1 MSVRIAIHG
10 ATGKLG
16 RLIIEESGD
25 NYAGPVLRDGSIP
38 ECEVVI
44 DVSSASGTA
53 ALLPRLSGQALL
65 IGTTGDL
72 PMDAIKNYAKNA
84 KVALVANFS
93 VGIPAM
99 IDVLKTLTP
108 MLPDGWDIEIVEA
121 HHNQK
126 KDAPSGT
133 AKRLN
138 QAVESITQTAV
149 PIHSLRIGDTFG
161 EHTVY
166 LSGPGERLEIRH
178 VATQRRVFAVGALR
192 WAERLMHRRVGLYTE

>member
-1 MSVRIAIHG
+1 MQLRIAIHG

-16 RLIIEESGD
+16 RLIVEECGD
-25 NYAGPVLRDGSIP
+25 HYVGPVLRSGLVP
-38 ECEVVI
+38 ECDVVI
-44 DVSSASGTA
+44 DVSSANGTS
-53 ALLPRLSGQALL
+53 ALLPRLSGQAWL

-72 PMDAIKNYAKNA
+72 PMDAINNYAKKA
-84 KVALVANFS
+84 KVALIANFS
-93 VGIPAM
+93 VGVPAM
-99 IDVLKTLTP
+99 IDVLKNLVP

-133 AKRLN
+133 AKRLAH
-138 QAVESITQTAV
+138 AVEMATQDAV
-149 PIHSLRIGDTFG
+149 PTHSLRIGDTFG

-178 VATQRRVFAVGALR
+178 VATQRRVFAIGALR
-192 WAERLMHRRVGLYTE
+192 WAKQLMHRQIGLYTE